1 MSANGSNAENININS
16 DSLIVRIKFI
26 DNLDILRRTRS
37 WSAAF
42 AMTGT
47 PIPVIAALTSVAIYI
62 VMGQSQWSKLVAI
75 SGGALLALS
84 AWLIAAI
91 GFYRSTAVDRAN
103 ASSYQQLINR
113 LYQLGAWIEAL
124 KCEQQGNSLG
134 SGSEVK
140 MLNSMCTIQMKEV
153 HAVFDAICH
162 ALEKEK
168 NSSWMWAIGYVNLWR
183 LIHRADEALIAIE
196 PTREVIRDALHDEM
210 NIMGSKIDNR
220 YDLLIK
226 LRLAVKTLSEQGAI
240 YLNRQPPEQKET
252 GGNGSHGDCVHIV
265 DSHGRQLQGQA
276 VAPGQG
282 NHTNNSPAHSEVIA
296 QARTIIREVRFS
308 LHQFRDDRWEKLIR
322 VRNHLMRITILTG
335 LAIYLLV
342 AFVIIIMTKTE
353 LPMLEAASI
362 FYLIGAI
369 VSLFSRLY
377 YQSRTDSSIDDFRLA
392 AARLIA
398 APVFSGLAAVGGVL
412 IVMKMSIIQP
422 SALFELN
429 LANVIVA
436 AVFGLTPSLF
446 VTTFQKQADQYKA
459 ELKSTQAPAGEQ
471 EKTLPS
477 E

>member
-1 MSANGSNAENININS
+1 
-16 DSLIVRIKFI
+16 
-26 DNLDILRRTRS
+26 
-37 WSAAF
+37 
-42 AMTGT
+42 MTGT

-91 GFYRSTAVDRAN
+91 GFYRATSVDRAN

-124 KCEQQGNSLG
+124 ECEQQGNSLG

-140 MLNSMCTIQMKEV
+140 MLNGMCTIQKKEV
-153 HAVFDAICH
+153 YAIFDAICH
-162 ALEKEK
+162 ALEKKK

-196 PTREVIRDALHDEM
+196 PTREVIRDALRDEM

-220 YDLLIK
+220 NDLLIK

-240 YLNRQPPEQKET
+240 YLNQQPPEQKET
-252 GGNGSHGDCVHIV
+252 SAKGSHCDCVHGLTSGQAV
-265 DSHGRQLQGQA
+265 VLHVQQLQGQA

-296 QARTIIREVRFS
+296 QARTVIREVRFS
-308 LHQFRDDRWEKLIR
+308 LHQFRDDRWEKLVR
-322 VRNHLMRITILTG
+322 VRNHLMRTTVLTG

-342 AFVIIIMTKTE
+342 AFVIIIITKAE

-362 FYLIGAI
+362 FYLVGAI

-377 YQSRTDSSIDDFRLA
+377 NQSKTDSSIDDFRLA

-412 IVMKMSIIQP
+412 IVMKLSIIQP
-422 SALFELN
+422 SAPFELN